1 MNIKE
6 LRTKID
12 KIDSDILELLN
23 ERMDLVHEIGLI
35 KSASN
40 ENVYRPEREKE
51 IIDRL
56 NSLSKGKLNPDSI
69 KAVFQEI
76 FAAARNIE
84 LPERVAYLG
93 PEGSFT
99 HQAAE
104 TNFGSQSEYL
114 PLILLRQY
122 LIR

>member
-69 KAVFQEI
+69 KAVFQEDT
-76 FAAARNIE
+76 RYDG
-84 LPERVAYLG
+84 R
-93 PEGSFT
+93 
-99 HQAAE
+99 
-104 TNFGSQSEYL
+104 L
-114 PLILLRQY
+114 PLT
-122 LIR
+122 